1 MQRGRKKG
9 QTDKAPRVSTR
20 VDEHMLTVKGIE
32 QRDVK
37 PFDGEGAEYNRR
49 LIRHALEVHQLS
61 VGVDK
66 KDANS
71 LMNAFICYLQLC
83 DKNGIKAG
91 TMGASSAM
99 GVTHMTIDNWT
110 KDHRPE
116 FQELGVTI
124 KSVLANVREGL
135 VADGKLNP
143 VIGIF
148 WQRNFDRLRNDTEQV
163 QNVQD
168 TNDDSTETFADIKRR
183 YADLLKE

>member
-1 MQRGRKKG
+1 MPRGKG
-9 QTDKAPRVSTR
+9 KRDSKPRDASLTDANS
-20 VDEHMLTVKGIE
+20 LTVKGIE
-32 QRDVK
+32 QHEIK

-66 KDANS
+66 KDAAS
-71 LMNAFICYLQLC
+71 LMNAFVCYLQLC

-99 GVTHMTIDNWT
+99 GINYTTIENWT
-110 KDHRPE
+110 KDSRPE

-148 WQRNFDRLRNDTEQV
+148 WQRNYDRLRNDTEQV
-163 QNVQD
+163 QNLQEA
-168 TNDDSTETFADIKRR
+168 NDDSNETYADIKRR